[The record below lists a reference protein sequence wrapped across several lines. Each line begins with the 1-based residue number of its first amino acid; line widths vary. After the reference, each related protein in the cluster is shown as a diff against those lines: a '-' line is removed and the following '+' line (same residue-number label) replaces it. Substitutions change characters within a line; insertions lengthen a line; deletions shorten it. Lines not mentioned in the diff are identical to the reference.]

1 MTTLQGDIIEIARSI
16 LESMFDLPLDE
27 AATPT
32 LDLRSTVTGC
42 VHIDGAWNGAVILQ
56 CPMVL
61 ATRLTVE
68 MFQGPSSPE
77 AEEVRDAIGELTN
90 MLAGNVKGLLP
101 EPCRISLPAVA
112 LGSDYRFSVVGTVTV
127 ASVPFSCAGHPL
139 VVTLLQRVA
148 DQPADA

>member
-27 AATPT
+27 AATPA
-32 LDLRSTVTGC
+32 LDVRSTVTGC

-77 AEEVRDAIGELTN
+77 ADEVRDAIGELTN

-101 EPCRISLPAVA
+101 EPCRISLPGVA
-112 LGSDYRFSVVGTVTV
+112 LGSDYRFSVVGTVAV

-148 DQPADA
+148 DGPPSS